1 MIDKCMNNS
10 YKVMTSLLKEK
21 TVENILENDNQ
32 AMFYGNPLDYTTE
45 DIDEVIEYFEN
56 TEEYEKCG
64 ELLEEKYAKEH
75 ADFDIF
81 IHRLAESNGVTD
93 Y

>member
-10 YKVMTSLLKEK
+10 YKVMTLKS
-21 TVENILENDNQ
+21 TVEDILEKDNK

-45 DIDEVIEYFEN
+45 DIDEVIDYFEN

-64 ELLEEKYAKEH
+64 ELLEERYAKEH

-81 IHRLAESNGVTD
+81 IHKLAEENGITN

>member
-10 YKVMTSLLKEK
+10 YRVMTLKS
-21 TVENILENDNQ
+21 TVDEILSKDKK
-32 AMFYGNPLDYTTE
+32 AMFYGDPFEYTNE

-64 ELLEEKYAKEH
+64 ELLENRFAKEQ
-75 ADFDIF
+75 AEFDIF
-81 IHRLAESNGVTD
+81 LHKLAEENGITK

>member
-10 YKVMTSLLKEK
+10 YKVMTQKSTIEA
-21 TVENILENDNQ
+21 ILENDDK
-32 AMFYGNPLDYTTE
+32 AMFYCNPLDYNDE

-81 IHRLAESNGVTD
+81 IHKLAEENGITD

>member
-10 YKVMTSLLKEK
+10 YRVMTLKS
-21 TVENILENDNQ
+21 TVDEILSKDKK
-32 AMFYGNPLDYTTE
+32 AMFYGDPFDYTNE

-64 ELLEEKYAKEH
+64 ELLEEKYAKED
-75 ADFDIF
+75 ASFDIF
-81 IHRLAESNGVTD
+81 IHKLAEKNGITN

>member
-10 YKVMTSLLKEK
+10 YKVMTLKS
-21 TVENILENDNQ
+21 TVEDILEKDNK

-45 DIDEVIEYFEN
+45 DIDEVIDYFEN

-81 IHRLAESNGVTD
+81 IHKLAETNGVTD

>member
-1 MIDKCMNNS
+1 MIDECMINS
-10 YKVMTSLLKEK
+10 YKVMTLKS
-21 TVENILENDNQ
+21 TVEEILDSNNK

-56 TEEYEKCG
+56 TEEYEKCS
-64 ELLEEKYAKEH
+64 ELLNEKNAKNTAE
-75 ADFDIF
+75 FDIF
-81 IHRLAESNGVTD
+81 LDNLAENNGITN

>member
-1 MIDKCMNNS
+1 MIDECMINS
-10 YKVMTSLLKEK
+10 YKVMTFKS
-21 TVENILENDNQ
+21 TVEKILNENNK

-81 IHRLAESNGVTD
+81 LHKLAEKNGTTN

>member
-10 YKVMTSLLKEK
+10 YRVMTLKS
-21 TVENILENDNQ
+21 TVEDILEKDNK

-81 IHRLAESNGVTD
+81 IHKLAESNGVTE

>member
-1 MIDKCMNNS
+1 MIDECMINS
-10 YKVMTSLLKEK
+10 YKIMTFKS
-21 TVENILENDNQ
+21 TVEKILNENNK

-81 IHRLAESNGVTD
+81 LHKLAEKNGTTN

>member
-1 MIDKCMNNS
+1 MIDKCMINS
-10 YKVMTSLLKEK
+10 YKVMTFKS
-21 TVENILENDNQ
+21 TVEEILDEDNK

-81 IHRLAESNGVTD
+81 IHKLAENNGITN

>member
-1 MIDKCMNNS
+1 MIDKCMNKS
-10 YKVMTSLLKEK
+10 YKVMTFKSTIE
-21 TVENILENDNQ
+21 EILDEDNK

-81 IHRLAESNGVTD
+81 IHKLAENNGVTN

>member
-10 YKVMTSLLKEK
+10 YRVMTLKS
-21 TVENILENDNQ
+21 TVDEILSKDKK
-32 AMFYGNPLDYTTE
+32 AMFYGDPFDYTDS

-64 ELLEEKYAKEH
+64 ELVEEKYAKED
-75 ADFDIF
+75 ASFDIF
-81 IHRLAESNGVTD
+81 IHKLAEKNGITN

>member
-10 YKVMTSLLKEK
+10 YKVMTQKSTIEA
-21 TVENILENDNQ
+21 ILENDVK
-32 AMFYGNPLDYTTE
+32 AMFYGNPLDYNDE

-81 IHRLAESNGVTD
+81 IHKLAEENGITD

>member
-10 YKVMTSLLKEK
+10 YKVMTQKSTIEA
-21 TVENILENDNQ
+21 ILENDDK
-32 AMFYGNPLDYTTE
+32 AMFYGNPLDYNDE

-81 IHRLAESNGVTD
+81 LHKLAEENGITNL
-93 Y
+93 

>member
-10 YKVMTSLLKEK
+10 YKVMTLKS
-21 TVENILENDNQ
+21 TVEDILEKDNK

-45 DIDEVIEYFEN
+45 DIDEVIDYFEM

-64 ELLEEKYAKEH
+64 ELLEEKYAKEN

-81 IHRLAESNGVTD
+81 IHKLAEENGITN

>member
-10 YKVMTSLLKEK
+10 YKVMTFKS
-21 TVENILENDNQ
+21 TVEDILEKDNK
-32 AMFYGNPLDYTTE
+32 AMFYGNPLNYTIE

-81 IHRLAESNGVTD
+81 IHKLAETNGITN

>member
-10 YKVMTSLLKEK
+10 YKVMTLKS
-21 TVENILENDNQ
+21 TVEDILEKDNK

-45 DIDEVIEYFEN
+45 DIDEVIDYFEN

-81 IHRLAESNGVTD
+81 IHKLAEENGITN

>member
-1 MIDKCMNNS
+1 MIDECMINS
-10 YKVMTSLLKEK
+10 YKVMTLKS
-21 TVENILENDNQ
+21 TVEEILDSNNK
-32 AMFYGNPLDYTTE
+32 AMFYGNPLDYTTG

-75 ADFDIF
+75 AEFDIF
-81 IHRLAESNGVTD
+81 IHKLAETNGVTD

>member
-1 MIDKCMNNS
+1 MIDKCMINS
-10 YKVMTSLLKEK
+10 YKVMTFKSTIE
-21 TVENILENDNQ
+21 EILDEDNK

-81 IHRLAESNGVTD
+81 IHKLAETNGITD

>member
-1 MIDKCMNNS
+1 MIDECMINS
-10 YKVMTSLLKEK
+10 YKVMTFKS
-21 TVENILENDNQ
+21 TVEKILNENNK

-81 IHRLAESNGVTD
+81 IHKLAEENGITD

>member
-10 YKVMTSLLKEK
+10 YKVMTLKS
-21 TVENILENDNQ
+21 TVEDILKKDNK

-45 DIDEVIEYFEN
+45 DIDEVIDYFEN

-81 IHRLAESNGVTD
+81 IHKLAEENGITN

>member
-10 YKVMTSLLKEK
+10 YKVMTFKS
-21 TVENILENDNQ
+21 TVEDILKKDNK

-81 IHRLAESNGVTD
+81 IHRLAESNGVTN

>member
-1 MIDKCMNNS
+1 MIDECMINS
-10 YKVMTSLLKEK
+10 YKVMTFKS
-21 TVENILENDNQ
+21 TVEEILDENNK

-81 IHRLAESNGVTD
+81 IHKLAEENGITN

>member
-10 YKVMTSLLKEK
+10 YKVMTQKSTIEA
-21 TVENILENDNQ
+21 ILENDDK
-32 AMFYGNPLDYTTE
+32 AMFYGNPLDYNEE

-64 ELLEEKYAKEH
+64 ELLEEKYAKED
-75 ADFDIF
+75 ASFDIF
-81 IHRLAESNGVTD
+81 IHKLAEENGITD

>member
-1 MIDKCMNNS
+1 MIDECMINS
-10 YKVMTSLLKEK
+10 YKVMTLKS
-21 TVENILENDNQ
+21 TVEDILEKDNK

-45 DIDEVIEYFEN
+45 DIDEVIDYFEN

-75 ADFDIF
+75 AEFDIF
-81 IHRLAESNGVTD
+81 IHKLAETNGVTD

>member
-10 YKVMTSLLKEK
+10 YKVMTFKS
-21 TVENILENDNQ
+21 TVEDILEKDNL

-45 DIDEVIEYFEN
+45 DIDEVLDYFEN

-81 IHRLAESNGVTD
+81 IHKLAENNGITN

>member
-10 YKVMTSLLKEK
+10 YRVMTLKS
-21 TVENILENDNQ
+21 TVSEILSKDKK
-32 AMFYGNPLDYTTE
+32 AMFYGDPFDYTTE

-75 ADFDIF
+75 ANFDIF
-81 IHRLAESNGVTD
+81 IHKLAEENGVTE

>member
-1 MIDKCMNNS
+1 MINKCMNNS
-10 YKVMTSLLKEK
+10 YRVITLKS
-21 TVENILENDNQ
+21 TVDEVLSKDKK
-32 AMFYGNPLDYTTE
+32 AMFYGDPFNHTNE
-45 DIDEVIEYFEN
+45 DIDEVISYFEN

-64 ELLEEKYAKEH
+64 ELLEQRYAKEN

-81 IHRLAESNGVTD
+81 LHELAEENGITN

>member
-1 MIDKCMNNS
+1 MIDECMINS
-10 YKVMTSLLKEK
+10 YKVMTFKS
-21 TVENILENDNQ
+21 TVEEILDENNK
-32 AMFYGNPLDYTTE
+32 AMFYGNPLDYTTK

-81 IHRLAESNGVTD
+81 IHKLAETNGITN

>member
-1 MIDKCMNNS
+1 MIDKCMVNS
-10 YKVMTSLLKEK
+10 YKVMTFKS
-21 TVENILENDNQ
+21 TVEDILKKDNK

-45 DIDEVIEYFEN
+45 DIDEVIDYFEN

-81 IHRLAESNGVTD
+81 IHKLAEENGITN

>member
-1 MIDKCMNNS
+1 MIDECMINS
-10 YKVMTSLLKEK
+10 YKVMTFKS
-21 TVENILENDNQ
+21 TVEEILDENNK

-81 IHRLAESNGVTD
+81 IHKLAEKNGTTN

>member
-10 YKVMTSLLKEK
+10 YKVMTQKSTIEA
-21 TVENILENDNQ
+21 ILENDDK
-32 AMFYGNPLDYTTE
+32 AMFYGNPLDYNDE

-81 IHRLAESNGVTD
+81 IHKLAEENGITD

>member
-10 YKVMTSLLKEK
+10 YKVMTLKS
-21 TVENILENDNQ
+21 TVEDILEKDNK

-45 DIDEVIEYFEN
+45 DIDEVIDYFEN

-81 IHRLAESNGVTD
+81 IHKLAEENGITD